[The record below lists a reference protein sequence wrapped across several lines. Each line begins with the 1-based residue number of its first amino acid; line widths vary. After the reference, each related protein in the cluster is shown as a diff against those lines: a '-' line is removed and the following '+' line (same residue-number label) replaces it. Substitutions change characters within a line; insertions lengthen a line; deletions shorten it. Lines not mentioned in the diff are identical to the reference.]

1 MYTITLLS
9 KTDAGYKQEMA
20 DYESVI
26 ELVHD
31 SSSYRQRVISYFDSD
46 YMSTKI
52 GSLLSLFG
60 STVGSALSVL
70 MMIFLKKDMI
80 MKFIQEDNSPQQEN
94 GRLE

>member
-1 MYTITLLS
+1 
-9 KTDAGYKQEMA
+9 MA

-31 SSSYRQRVISYFDSD
+31 SSSYRQRVISYYDSD

-52 GSLLSLFG
+52 GSLLSLYG
-60 STVGSALSVL
+60 STVGSVISVI
-70 MMIFLKKDMI
+70 MMIMLKKDLI
-80 MKFIQEDNSPQQEN
+80 MKFIQDYNEDDNSPQQEI